1 MAGRNK
7 FMRSSKKH
15 WHGGK
20 ICLFSIWKVVQVLV
34 DSVEGPDMAED
45 LKSEKGQHL
54 TQWR

>member
-1 MAGRNK
+1 
-7 FMRSSKKH
+7 MRSSKKH

-34 DSVEGPDMAED
+34 DSVEGPDIAED

-54 TQWR
+54 TQWRRQAMLKS